1 MGQPCDADYARSGG
15 AGTEVRSTQPALD
28 RRGSEGGDI
37 PLTRHKLMQTPCVP
51 CSRESAD
58 GAGAFRWNGGV
69 FRLALGLLCAGQSMV
84 FSLAVNV
91 SPPEEA
97 GVRVAL
103 QGLIFAATMGVVLL
117 LGAPLFRTAL
127 AALARGRLTIEI
139 LFLTTI
145 VGALLA
151 SLQSFITGEG
161 PIYFEVVSV
170 LLVVYTFGNLVT
182 ARTRNAALAAT
193 QAWSES
199 LSVCR
204 RIDPHGDAKSS
215 PVSEIRP
222 GDV

>member
-1 MGQPCDADYARSGG
+1 MGQPGYADYARSGG
-15 AGTEVRSTQPALD
+15 AGAEVGSTQPAMD
-28 RRGSEGGDI
+28 RRDLEGRGGAM
-37 PLTRHKLMQTPCVP
+37 TRHTLMQTLCAP

-58 GAGAFRWNGGV
+58 GAGFRWNGGV

-117 LGAPLFRTAL
+117 LGAPLFRTAV
-127 AALARGRLTIEI
+127 AALTRGRLTVEI